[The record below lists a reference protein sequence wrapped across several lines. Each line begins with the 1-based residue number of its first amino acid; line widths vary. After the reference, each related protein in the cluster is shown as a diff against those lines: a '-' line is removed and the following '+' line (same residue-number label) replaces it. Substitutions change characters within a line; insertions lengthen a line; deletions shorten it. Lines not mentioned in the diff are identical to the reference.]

1 MPTVHSST
9 AVIVVSMLRPS
20 RLARH
25 ALHGAMVSGYLGDPD
40 RVRLSL
46 PCGTGDAG
54 YGAAALTV
62 ALAGCRVHLLVRL
75 PSGSVLD
82 TAPVTWPGKHGRPGK
97 PGVSVTC
104 AGDPRQATRCK
115 WLCAGCVP
123 KQAALAAPVQVRCC
137 LQAVCKTATLAA
149 STPVLQNRPFC
160 TRQLRSIEC
169 FRDAPNGGYLE
180 PSLSTPSLTRTSAA

>member
-1 MPTVHSST
+1 M
-9 AVIVVSMLRPS
+9 
-20 RLARH
+20 
-25 ALHGAMVSGYLGDPD
+25 
-40 RVRLSL
+40 
-46 PCGTGDAG
+46 
-54 YGAAALTV
+54 
-62 ALAGCRVHLLVRL
+62 HLLVRL

-137 LQAVCKTATLAA
+137 LQAVYKTATLAA

-169 FRDAPNGGYLE
+169 LRDAPNGGIVRAARAQGQSHSVTFYT
-180 PSLSTPSLTRTSAA
+180 PVRKSLWVQLFRRES